1 MDVAKIPIGRKP
13 PDDVNVIVEI
23 PQGGEPV
30 KYELDKEKAP
40 ADPPRGRFLF
50 PDMGSA
56 ARIAD
61 VSSRPWPLNDDDHMA
76 PGCREQGAPIPS
88 KPWKM
93 TPTRH
98 NPDIGIMR
106 QLVQ

>member
-40 ADPPRGRFLF
+40 ADPCPCSKNLSCTKTCPVWESVCRAHDLLDRPVLLKIGPPYLANHVHANRPHKSFPTDQGQREGR
-50 PDMGSA
+50 
-56 ARIAD
+56 
-61 VSSRPWPLNDDDHMA
+61 
-76 PGCREQGAPIPS
+76 
-88 KPWKM
+88 
-93 TPTRH
+93 
-98 NPDIGIMR
+98 
-106 QLVQ
+106 

>member
-40 ADPPRGRFLF
+40 ADPPRGR
-50 PDMGSA
+50 
-56 ARIAD
+56 
-61 VSSRPWPLNDDDHMA
+61 
-76 PGCREQGAPIPS
+76 PIPS
-88 KPWKM
+88 LRSPPFFIMEFPNLAAVMKAFDQGH
-93 TPTRH
+93 PTSQGSLA
-98 NPDIGIMR
+98 I
-106 QLVQ
+106 LVLHLLTMSPNDGS

>member
-76 PGCREQGAPIPS
+76 PGCRGAGGVHPI
-88 KPWKM
+88 KA
-93 TPTRH
+93 TEDDT
-98 NPDIGIMR
+98 DAA
-106 QLVQ
+106 

>member
-40 ADPPRGRFLF
+40 ADPPRVRFLF

-61 VSSRPWPLNDDDHMA
+61 VSSRPWPLKRRRPYGTWM
-76 PGCREQGAPIPS
+76 PGSRGRPS
-88 KPWKM
+88 HQSHG
-93 TPTRH
+93 R
-98 NPDIGIMR
+98 
-106 QLVQ
+106 

>member
-40 ADPPRGRFLF
+40 ADPCPCSKTYPAQKPVRSGNRF
-50 PDMGSA
+50 
-56 ARIAD
+56 AD
-61 VSSRPWPLNDDDHMA
+61 EDCD
-76 PGCREQGAPIPS
+76 
-88 KPWKM
+88 
-93 TPTRH
+93 
-98 NPDIGIMR
+98 
-106 QLVQ
+106 